1 MDISHSG
8 SIVLMTD
15 ASISKTDVSADRP
28 VEQPE
33 DDLFGYAPF
42 AKQLAESICLLK
54 GLEGLVIALH
64 GPWGAGKTTLLN
76 LVRHYIAKCKKEDQP
91 VLVLFNPWWFSGQEN
106 IVRAFLGQLQ
116 AVLPDR
122 LRHLKKLGS
131 LIGDFA
137 DGIATTV
144 DALGYGGAGKVAS
157 FFKKNPQD
165 VPELKRRLSDALRQ
179 QERHI
184 LVLVDDIDRLTPDD
198 LRQLFKV
205 IKALADFPNV
215 VYLLAFD
222 REVAVKALSDD
233 KGISGEAYLEKI
245 VQVPFELPA
254 VDKTSLRKALF
265 KKLDQVLDG
274 SPGAQ
279 FDSVYWGNVYYEG
292 IDSLIRV
299 PRDIV
304 RLINT
309 LSVTYRAVRG
319 EVNPVD
325 FIAIESIRVFLPDVY
340 KIVRANPDRFA
351 GHSTSQHG
359 IEQQQAKVFHDAWLS
374 RVPEDLRAPVK
385 DLLTRLFPKLESVW
399 SNTSFGSD
407 WKMKWRSQLRICSED
422 IFSVYFRLAVP
433 EGAISKADIQATLQ
447 AAESVDTLKT
457 LFLEASRV
465 LRPDGTSKARALLE
479 RLLDL
484 TCDGI
489 PNSKILVFV
498 TALLQV
504 GDELLVAHDEHRGMF
519 DFGNESRI
527 ARLLYHLLKREE
539 PQVRCQL
546 LTQGMIVGA
555 ALGVMAYFLC
565 LLQQEVDKNK
575 NGGEAPLIDEG
586 CLGDL
591 KQIFVA
597 ITKEGARDGSLLS
610 NPRLVSV
617 LYRWREW
624 GQEQDAR
631 VWASSVIQ
639 SDAGLKR
646 FLGGF
651 VQRSISHALG
661 DAVGRV
667 KLRLN
672 PELLSPFVD
681 TAQIS
686 ARVEGLL
693 GMDLDENEKLILAQ
707 FSKEYALIQA
717 GKDLD
722 SPFALDDDPE

>member
-1 MDISHSG
+1 
-8 SIVLMTD
+8 MTD
-15 ASISKTDVSADRP
+15 TSTSKTDVSADRP

-42 AKQLAESICLLK
+42 AKQLAESICSLK

-76 LVRHYIAKCKKEDQP
+76 LVRYYISRHKEEEQP
-91 VLVLFNPWWFSGQEN
+91 VLVIFNPWWFSGQEN
-106 IVRAFLGQLQ
+106 ITRAFLGQLQ

-131 LIGDFA
+131 LIGKFA
-137 DGIATTV
+137 DGIATTADV
-144 DALGYGGAGKVAS
+144 LGYGNAGKVAS
-157 FFKKNPQD
+157 VFKKKPQD
-165 VPELKRRLSDALRQ
+165 VPELKKRLSDALRQ
-179 QERHI
+179 QGRHI

-222 REVAVKALSDD
+222 KEVAVKALSDD

-254 VDKTSLRKALF
+254 VDRTSLRKALF

-274 SPGAQ
+274 QPGDQ
-279 FDSVYWGNVYYEG
+279 FDSTYWGNVYYEG

-325 FIAIESIRVFLPDVY
+325 FIAIESVRVFLPDVY
-340 KIVRANPDRFA
+340 KVVRANPDAFA
-351 GHSTSQHG
+351 GRSGNLHAA
-359 IEQQQAKVFHDAWLS
+359 EQQQAQVFHDAWV
-374 RVPEDLRAPVK
+374 RRIPDDLRTPVK

-407 WKMKWRSQLRICSED
+407 WELKWRSQLRICSAD
-422 IFSVYFRLAVP
+422 IFPVYFRLAVP
-433 EGAISKADIQATLQ
+433 EGAISKADLQATLQ
-447 AAESVDTLKT
+447 AAESVDALRD
-457 LFLEASRV
+457 LFQATSRV

-484 TCDGI
+484 THDGI
-489 PNSKILVFV
+489 PSNKLLAFV

-504 GDELLVAHDEHRGMF
+504 GDELLVPHDEHRGMF

-527 ARLLYHLLKREE
+527 ARLLYHLLKRE
-539 PQVRCQL
+539 QQQDRCKL
-546 LTQGMIVGA
+546 LTEGMAVGA
-555 ALGVMAYFLC
+555 ALGVMEYFLGQ
-565 LLQQEVDKNK
+565 LQQEVDKSK
-575 NGGEAPLIDEG
+575 NGGETPLIDEA
-586 CLGDL
+586 CLSGL
-591 KQIFVA
+591 KQGFVTL
-597 ITKEGARDGSLLS
+597 TKARSQDGSLLS
-610 NPRLVSV
+610 NPRLISV
-617 LYRWREW
+617 LYRWRDW
-624 GQEQDAR
+624 GQEQDIR

-639 SDAGLKR
+639 SDVGLKR
-646 FLGGF
+646 LLGGF
-651 VQRSISHALG
+651 VQRSITQAFS
-661 DAVGRV
+661 DVVGRME
-667 KLRLN
+667 LRLN
-672 PELLSPFVD
+672 PVLISPFVD
-681 TAQIS
+681 IALVAT
-686 ARVEGLL
+686 RVEGLL
-693 GMDLDENEKLILAQ
+693 KTALDENERLILAQ
-707 FSKEYALIQA
+707 FSKEYSLIQA
-717 GKDLD
+717 GKNPDA
-722 SPFALDDDPE
+722 PFAFDDEPE